1 MRYTS
6 YELTR
11 LSVLTALALALS
23 VTESIF
29 FPAALFPVP
38 GMRLGLVNVVTLIAV
53 YLFGAVP
60 ALIIVVLRCVITF
73 AFSGNLTGF
82 LLSLSGGVLALFVML
97 LLRNTRKLSFFGVS
111 MGGAAAH
118 NIGQILAVCLL
129 TRTFAVISYLPV
141 LLIVAVVTGL
151 AVALLS
157 VPVYKA
163 LAALRAGGHT

>member
-1 MRYTS
+1 
-6 YELTR
+6 
-11 LSVLTALALALS
+11 
-23 VTESIF
+23 
-29 FPAALFPVP
+29 
-38 GMRLGLVNVVTLIAV
+38 
-53 YLFGAVP
+53 
-60 ALIIVVLRCVITF
+60 
-73 AFSGNLTGF
+73 
-82 LLSLSGGVLALFVML
+82 
-97 LLRNTRKLSFFGVS
+97 

-118 NIGQILAVCLL
+118 NIGQILAACLL

>member
-1 MRYTS
+1 MIS
-6 YELTR
+6 
-11 LSVLTALALALS
+11 LSLAIS
-23 VTESIF
+23 VAESWLI
-29 FPAALFPVP
+29 PAVLFPVP

-82 LLSLSGGVLALFVML
+82 LLSMSGGILALCAML

-118 NIGQILAVCLL
+118 NVGQILAACLI
-129 TRTFAVISYLPV
+129 TRTLAVISYLPV
-141 LLIVAVVTGL
+141 LLIVAAVTGF

-163 LAALRAGGHT
+163 LDAVRAGGHT

>member
-1 MRYTS
+1 M
-6 YELTR
+6 EL
-11 LSVLTALALALS
+11 
-23 VTESIF
+23 I
-29 FPAALFPVP
+29 
-38 GMRLGLVNVVTLIAV
+38 LVVVGAIVVTAIAHHRG
-53 YLFGAVP
+53 LEP

-97 LLRNTRKLSFFGVS
+97 LLRNTGKLSFFGVS

-118 NIGQILAVCLL
+118 NIGQILAACLL